1 MSTPSYHPIDAMA
14 LDIPDAS
21 NFNDN
26 TVLKA
31 LADIKMLLVAM
42 NHNLALAITQS
53 GAHTKDLKDAGK
65 NFQKQEDSINDLNTS
80 IVRIIADVSR
90 ILSGTSSSSSAGK
103 APKLATPDKFDGTDK
118 NKATSFRVA
127 VTHYLRVSYPSST
140 VDKQIAFI
148 ILCLDGK
155 AHEWLEPYLK
165 EDVVSGTRVAWLHSL
180 NDFWTQFNARWN
192 VQNRT
197 ENFRAKLCSLKQT
210 KSVQEYFKDFQ
221 TYSQGL
227 GYNDVSLRD
236 MFYDGL
242 SIKIKEMLMA
252 QDFDH
257 SDASISLQN
266 LADKALKIDQRLEQ
280 FQAQN
285 KGLSHGQSSSGSK
298 KEASPSTAPQGTPRA
313 RMSVGEK
320 VYLIGPD
327 GKAKKGMITKIGKNK
342 KGLLVP
348 TVKWNNGLEEVTT
361 FKGLN
366 KDKYPADAPSAPKP
380 PKPSGSGPQPMDL
393 DAASSSKKG
402 KTIICNTCGD
412 WPKKRVVFSS
422 HFCSSN
428 CLSSRNDILGDVSG
442 YNHLEGT
449 PEDLGGVEVTYKP
462 LEGIPREAGDVVAIP
477 LEGVPVELHE
487 YADVFSEDK
496 VTELPPHRSYDLEI
510 DLIDPN
516 KPVKGPVYPVRAS
529 DDEEMRKT
537 LKEQLDK
544 GLIVPSKSKYSSP
557 VHFVNK
563 KNGKRRMVVDYRQL
577 NANTVKNAYPLPLI
591 QTLVEKLRGSTVF
604 STLDLKSGY
613 NLVHIRKG
621 DKWKTAFKTKYG
633 LFEYRVMPFGLC
645 NAPAVFQHFMN
656 DVFRDI
662 LDVYVVVYLDD
673 ILIFS
678 KSQEE
683 HVKHVQEVL
692 KRLRDNACYCNL
704 EKCFFFKSEVEYLGV
719 IASGEGVRANPDKI
733 TKAVDWATP
742 QSVKGV
748 QEFLGFI
755 NFYRRFIKDF
765 NKLAVPLYR
774 LINKNVPW
782 TWGTAEEESFNALK
796 KALMDS
802 PILIQPDPSKE
813 FFLECNASDF
823 TTGAILNQ
831 KGSDN
836 KLHPVAYL
844 SKTLAPA
851 ERNYDI
857 YDKELLAVIRALK
870 EWRHLPG
877 VQNGKADILSRKEE
891 HREEAKGGSETPVLI
906 RPELFISAITTD
918 SDLNDMIRDALP
930 DDKVVNK
937 ILKSLEEEV
946 PVKGWTLD
954 NGLLYYH
961 NRIYVPNELQIHK
974 AIIESRH
981 DNPSAGHPGQFRTLD
996 LLSRTYYWK
1005 GMKNSVVK
1013 YIQSCDSCLRSKQS
1027 NQAPM
1032 GLLQPIELPNKPW
1045 EEITYDLIVG
1055 LPESEGYDAILTVV
1069 DHLSKMV
1076 YFIPT
1081 HSDATA
1087 TDVANLFVNF
1097 IWKLHGLPRKTISD
1111 QGPQFNVKFLRQVYK
1126 HLNIEPHFSTVYRPQ
1141 VDGQSERLNQF
1152 VEIYLRHYINYRQTD
1167 WVAALP
1173 LAEFAYNNGKH
1184 SGSKHSPFYLC
1195 YGYNPD
1201 FTVGN
1206 TSDNKVP
1213 QADELAT
1220 FLKEVQEEAKAAL
1233 EIAQRQQAQY
1243 YDAKRRDAAKLE
1255 VGDKVYLSSANVK
1268 TSRPSHKLEHKRLGP
1283 YKILEKVGKNSYKLE
1298 LPKSMKIHPVFNIA
1312 LLHKKPEDEYKCD
1325 PVPLPPVITKDGEE
1339 EYIVERILDSRKK
1352 GRRLEYYVKWKG
1364 YRPEEN
1370 TWEPKSHLANAPEKL
1385 ASFHRKFPEAAGP

>member
-1 MSTPSYHPIDAMA
+1 MSAPSYLPVDATA
-14 LDIPDAS
+14 LDIPDSS
-21 NFNDN
+21 NFND
-26 TVLKA
+26 VSIAKA
-31 LADIKMLLVAM
+31 LADIKLLLVAM

-53 GAHTKDLKDAGK
+53 GAHTKDLEDASK
-65 NFQKQEDSINDLNTS
+65 NFQKQEESINDLNTS
-80 IVRIIADVSR
+80 VVRMIADISR
-90 ILSGTSSSSSAGK
+90 ISSGTSSSSSAGK

-148 ILCLDGK
+148 ISCLDGK
-155 AHEWLEPYLK
+155 AHEWLEPYLE
-165 EDVVSGTRVAWLHSL
+165 EDVVSGTQVAWLHSL
-180 NDFWTQFNARWN
+180 NDFWTQFNVRWN

-197 ENFRAKLCSLKQT
+197 ENFRAKLRSLKQT

-227 GYNDVSLRD
+227 GYNDVSLWD

-266 LADKALKIDQRLEQ
+266 LADKALKIDQHLEQ

-285 KGLSHGQSSSGSK
+285 KGTSHGQSSSGSK
-298 KEASPSTAPQGTPRA
+298 KEALPSAAPQGTPRA

-327 GKAKKGMITKIGKNK
+327 GKAKKGTVTKIGKNK
-342 KGLLVP
+342 KGLSVP
-348 TVKWNNGLEEVTT
+348 TVKWNDGTEEVTT

-366 KDKYPADAPSAPKP
+366 KDEYPTDAPSAPKP

-402 KTIICNTCGD
+402 KSISCNTCG
-412 WPKKRVVFSS
+412 
-422 HFCSSN
+422 
-428 CLSSRNDILGDVSG
+428 
-442 YNHLEGT
+442 
-449 PEDLGGVEVTYKP
+449 
-462 LEGIPREAGDVVAIP
+462 
-477 LEGVPVELHE
+477 
-487 YADVFSEDK
+487 
-496 VTELPPHRSYDLEI
+496 
-510 DLIDPN
+510 DPN

-613 NLVHIRKG
+613 NLVRIRKG
-621 DKWKTAFKTKYG
+621 DEWKTTFKTKYR

-645 NAPAVFQHFMN
+645 NAPAAFQHFMN
-656 DVFRDI
+656 DIFRDI

-719 IASGEGVRANPDKI
+719 IANGEGVRANPDKI

-742 QSVKGV
+742 RSVKGV

-813 FFLECNASDF
+813 FFLECDASDF
-823 TTGAILNQ
+823 ATGAILNQ
-831 KGSDN
+831 KGSDD

-870 EWRHLPG
+870 EWRHLLEGTEIPVKILTDHKNLEYWTTKRDLSRRQMRWMGFLADYNYRIVYRPG

-906 RPELFISAITTD
+906 RPEFFISAITTD
-918 SDLNDMIRDALP
+918 SDLNNMIRDALP

-946 PVKGWTLD
+946 PVKGWSLD

-961 NRIYVPNELQIHK
+961 DRIYVPNELQIRK
-974 AIIESRH
+974 AVIESRH
-981 DNPSAGHPGQFRTLD
+981 DNPSAGHPRQFRTLD

-1069 DHLSKMV
+1069 DRLSKMV
-1076 YFIPT
+1076 HFIPT
-1081 HSDATA
+1081 HSNATA

-1111 QGPQFNVKFLRQVYK
+1111 RGPQFNAKFLRQVYK
-1126 HLNIEPHFSTVYRPQ
+1126 RLNIEPHFSTAYRPQ

-1173 LAEFAYNNGKH
+1173 LAEFVYNNGKH

-1298 LPKSMKIHPVFNIA
+1298 LLKSMKIHPVFNIA
-1312 LLHKKPEDEYKCD
+1312 LLHKKPEDEYKRD
-1325 PVPLPPVITKDGEE
+1325 PVPLPPVVTKDGEE
-1339 EYIVERILDSRKK
+1339 EYIVERILDSRKR

-1364 YRPEEN
+1364 YGPEEN

-1385 ASFHRKFPEAAGP
+1385 ASFHCKFPEAAGP

>member
-1 MSTPSYHPIDAMA
+1 MSAPSYHPVDAMA
-14 LDIPDAS
+14 LDIPDTS
-21 NFNDN
+21 NFNDG

-31 LADIKMLLVAM
+31 LSDIKMLLVAM

-53 GAHTKDLKDAGK
+53 GAHTKDLEDAGK
-65 NFQKQEDSINDLNTS
+65 NFQKQEESINNLNTS
-80 IVRIIADVSR
+80 MVRLVAD
-90 ILSGTSSSSSAGK
+90 IN
-103 APKLATPDKFDGTDK
+103 K

-127 VTHYLRVSYPSST
+127 VTHYLRVSYPSLM
-140 VDKQIAFI
+140 VDEQIAFI
-148 ILCLDGK
+148 ISCLDSK
-155 AHEWLEPYLK
+155 AHEWLEPYLE

-180 NDFWTQFNARWN
+180 NDFWSQFNARWN

-197 ENFRAKLCSLKQT
+197 ENFRAKLRSLKQT

-227 GYNDVSLRD
+227 GYNNVLLWD

-257 SDASISLQN
+257 SNASISLQN

-285 KGLSHGQSSSGSK
+285 KGSSQGQSSGK
-298 KEASPSTAPQGTPRA
+298 KDAPPSSAAQGAPRGKL
-313 RMSVGEK
+313 SVGGK
-320 VYLIGPD
+320 VYQLQPD
-327 GKAKKGMITKIGKNK
+327 GKAKKGIIQSIGKNA
-342 KGLLVP
+342 KGLAVP
-348 TVKWNNGLEEVTT
+348 TIKWNDGTVGETT
-361 FKGLN
+361 FKSLK
-366 KDKYPADAPSAPKP
+366 KDDYPATPAVAPKP
-380 PKPSGSGPQPMDL
+380 SSSSKPSNSGPAPMDL
-393 DAASSSKKG
+393 DSATGKG
-402 KTIICNTCGD
+402 KKPIVCSNCGGCGHYANQCPTKSYSGQD

-428 CLSSRNDILGDVSG
+428 CLLSRNDILGDVGGS
-442 YNHLEGT
+442 NHLEGT
-449 PEDLGGVEVTYKP
+449 PEDLGGVEVTYEP
-462 LEGIPREAGDVVAIP
+462 LEGIPRETGDVVVTP
-477 LEGVPVELHE
+477 LEGVPVELCD

-516 KPVKGPVYPVRAS
+516 KPVKGPVYPLWAS
-529 DDEEMRKT
+529 DNKELRKT

-577 NANTVKNAYPLPLI
+577 NANKVKNAYPLPLI
-591 QTLVEKLRGSTVF
+591 QTLVEKLRGATVF

-613 NLVHIRKG
+613 NLVRIRKG
-621 DKWKTAFKTKYG
+621 DEWKTAFKTKYG
-633 LFEYRVMPFGLC
+633 LFEYQVMPFGLC
-645 NAPAVFQHFMN
+645 NAPAAFQHFMN
-656 DVFRDI
+656 DIFRDI
-662 LDVYVVVYLDD
+662 LDVYVVIYLDN

-678 KSQEE
+678 KSQED
-683 HVKHVQEVL
+683 HVGHVQE
-692 KRLRDNACYCNL
+692 
-704 EKCFFFKSEVEYLGV
+704 CFFFKSEVEYLGV
-719 IASGEGVRANPDKI
+719 IANGEGVRANPDKI

-742 QSVKGV
+742 RSVKGV

-755 NFYRRFIKDF
+755 NFYWRFIKDF

-813 FFLECNASDF
+813 FFLECDASDF
-823 TTGAILNQ
+823 ATGAILNQ
-831 KGSDN
+831 KGSDD

-857 YDKELLAVIRALK
+857 YDKELLAVIRALR
-870 EWRHLPG
+870 EWRHLLEDYNYQIVYRPG

-891 HREEAKGGSETPVLI
+891 HKEEAKRGSETPVLI
-906 RPELFISAITTD
+906 RPELFIAAIPTD

-930 DDKVVNK
+930 DDKAVNK

-946 PVKGWTLD
+946 PVKGWSLD

-961 NRIYVPNELQIHK
+961 NRIYVPNGLEIRK
-974 AIIESRH
+974 AVIESRH
-981 DNPSAGHPGQFRTLD
+981 DNPSTGHPGQFRTLD

-1013 YIQSCDSCLRSKQS
+1013 YIQSCDSCLCSKQS

-1032 GLLQPIELPNKPW
+1032 GMLQPIELPNKPW

-1055 LPESEGYDAILTVV
+1055 LPESKGYNAILTVV

-1076 YFIPT
+1076 HFIPT

-1097 IWKLHGLPRKTISD
+1097 VWKLHGLPRKTILD
-1111 QGPQFNVKFLRQVYK
+1111 QGPQFNAKFLRQVYK
-1126 HLNIEPHFSTVYRPQ
+1126 RLNIEPHFSTAYRPQ
-1141 VDGQSERLNQF
+1141 VDGQSKRLNQF

-1167 WVAALP
+1167 WVATLP

-1184 SGSKHSPFYLC
+1184 SGLKHLPFYLC

-1206 TSDNKVP
+1206 TSDDKVP
-1213 QADELAT
+1213 QANELAT

-1243 YDAKRRDAAKLE
+1243 YDTKRHDATKLE
-1255 VGDKVYLSSANVK
+1255 VRDKVYLSSANVK

-1283 YKILEKVGKNSYKLE
+1283 YKILEKAGKNSYKLE
-1298 LPKSMKIHPVFNIA
+1298 LPKSMKIHPVFNVA
-1312 LLHKKPEDEYKCD
+1312 LLHKKPEDEYK
-1325 PVPLPPVITKDGEE
+1325 
-1339 EYIVERILDSRKK
+1339 
-1352 GRRLEYYVKWKG
+1352 
-1364 YRPEEN
+1364 
-1370 TWEPKSHLANAPEKL
+1370 
-1385 ASFHRKFPEAAGP
+1385 